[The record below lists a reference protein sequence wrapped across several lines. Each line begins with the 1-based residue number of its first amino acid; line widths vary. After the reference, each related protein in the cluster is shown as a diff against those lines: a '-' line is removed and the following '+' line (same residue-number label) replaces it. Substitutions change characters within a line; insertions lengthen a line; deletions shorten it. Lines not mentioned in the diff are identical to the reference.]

1 MNEAMWSQNNRTI
14 SSSSSSRAQSNQYVL
29 ISQVFLKSE
38 EEIARMTAIE
48 SKEEI
53 SDTDSGIILHSGKNV
68 TTAYVTYN
76 PGLQNR

>member
-1 MNEAMWSQNNRTI
+1 M
-14 SSSSSSRAQSNQYVL
+14 L

-38 EEIARMTAIE
+38 EELARMTAIE

-76 PGLQNR
+76 PRLQNK